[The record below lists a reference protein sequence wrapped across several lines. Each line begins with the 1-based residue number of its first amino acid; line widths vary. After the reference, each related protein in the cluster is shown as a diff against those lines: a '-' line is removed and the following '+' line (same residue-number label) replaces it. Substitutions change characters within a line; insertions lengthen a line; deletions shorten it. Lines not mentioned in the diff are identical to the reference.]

1 MQYTVGA
8 KVFVPLQKPVL
19 NPNESRCISLFTVCC
34 EISPLVGAIH
44 EDVVGQLTRGLTPPQ
59 TPPLRG
65 EGLPD
70 SPFPIR
76 TPMVINAPYD
86 LSGEPGFKSLAGE
99 GSGANSEVV
108 LY

>member
-1 MQYTVGA
+1 MTLGFHV
-8 KVFVPLQKPVL
+8 KL
-19 NPNESRCISLFTVCC
+19 
-34 EISPLVGAIH
+34 
-44 EDVVGQLTRGLTPPQ
+44 
-59 TPPLRG
+59 
-65 EGLPD
+65 
-70 SPFPIR
+70 